1 MPGPLV
7 DTERGVFLS
16 LSRGIGPNAYDN
28 RQDAQTADARRAMD
42 MTGENGLTAFGIM
55 LRFFRG
61 IVRRRYLLRHMVVRD
76 LRNRYTGSLIG
87 VFWSVIHPTIMVL
100 TYTFIFSFVL
110 KAKLGVEAGGI
121 NYTLWL
127 LCGLLPWFLFS
138 ETLQRSSN
146 ILIENKT
153 LITKSLF
160 PSELLPVSV
169 ILSNMLNHAVVFTII
184 VAIVLASR
192 GALHPA
198 ILLLPFYTCML
209 VLFSLGLSWF
219 VSSVNIFFR
228 DVGQIINVIVGFWFF
243 YTPIF
248 YDPNTLS
255 PALKTV
261 LMFNPLYH
269 LVEGYRL
276 ALLGVGEPGLW
287 GAAYLCLLSVGSFAF
302 GGMVFRRLK
311 PEFAEIL

>member
-1 MPGPLV
+1 M
-7 DTERGVFLS
+7 
-16 LSRGIGPNAYDN
+16 
-28 RQDAQTADARRAMD
+28 
-42 MTGENGLTAFGIM
+42 GENGLAAFDIT

-61 IVRRRYLLRHMVVRD
+61 IVQRRYLLKHMVIRD

-87 VFWSVIHPTIMVL
+87 VFWSVIHPLIMVL
-100 TYTFIFSFVL
+100 TYTFVFSFVL

-127 LCGLLPWFLFS
+127 LCGLMPWFLFS

-146 ILIENKT
+146 ILIENKM

-169 ILSNMLNHAVVFTII
+169 ILSNMLNHVIVFTII

-198 ILLLPFYTCML
+198 ILLLPFYTFML
-209 VLFSLGLSWF
+209 VIFSLGLSWL

-228 DVGQIINVIVGFWFF
+228 DVGQIINVLIGFWFF

-248 YDPNTLS
+248 YDPHTLS
-255 PALKTV
+255 PALRIALK
-261 LMFNPLYH
+261 LNPLYH
-269 LVEGYRL
+269 MVEGYRL
-276 ALLGVGEPGLW
+276 ALLGIGEPSLG
-287 GAAYLCLLSVGSFAF
+287 GAAYLCLASFGSFAL
-302 GGMVFRRLK
+302 GGMVFKRLK